1 MTRFVKNTEKQE
13 ANMGFALL
21 KQKAHE
27 LFDDVSW
34 ITHISNPEEHEL
46 ALNFMEEL
54 IEDYDYNRTLIDIL
68 TTTIERYESEN
79 KSFQAFNQAIKGRDP
94 GVAMLRVLMEQHNL
108 GVADIPEIGSK
119 SLVSKILNDKRH
131 LTLTH
136 VTALSKRFGISP
148 ALFFGSK

>member
-1 MTRFVKNTEKQE
+1 
-13 ANMGFALL
+13 MGFALL

-27 LFDDVSW
+27 LFDEVSW
-34 ITHISNPEEHEL
+34 ITHITNSKEYEL

-54 IEDYDYNRTLIDIL
+54 IEDYDYNRGLIDIL
-68 TTTIERYESEN
+68 AATIERYENED
-79 KSFQAFNQAIKGRDP
+79 KYFQAFNQAIKDRDP
-94 GVAMLRVLMEQHNL
+94 GISILRVLMEQHNL

-119 SLVSKILNDKRH
+119 SLVSKILNDKRR
-131 LTLTH
+131 LTLAH